1 MKENPQ
7 PKPASIDHTRVNKI
21 LLTALE
27 KPALRW
33 FSEHMPAWMTP
44 DMLTILG
51 ACASALI
58 AVSYWLTNY
67 NSAFLWLASFG
78 FFLNWFGDSL
88 DGTLA
93 RYRKIERP
101 KYGFF
106 VDHTV
111 DAVTETLVFVG
122 LGLSPYVDLTL
133 ALFALIGYLLV
144 SVLVYVYTYVAG
156 EFRIS
161 YASLGPTEM
170 RAIAVL
176 ANTLIFFIGNPK
188 LNLGFIEVTVYNLI
202 VFLVV
207 LLLYIGFIVVVL
219 WRANQLSKIDQKK
232 S

>member
-1 MKENPQ
+1 MRENPQ
-7 PKPASIDHTRVNKI
+7 TKPASIEHTRVNKI
-21 LLTALE
+21 LLSSLE

-33 FSEHMPAWMTP
+33 FSEHMPAWVTP

-111 DAVTETLVFVG
+111 DAMTETLVFVG

>member
-33 FSEHMPAWMTP
+33 FSEHMPAWVTP

>member
-1 MKENPQ
+1 MSNSSQ
-7 PKPASIDHTRVNKI
+7 IKPASTEHTRVNKI
-21 LLTALE
+21 LLSALE
-27 KPALRW
+27 KPALQW
-33 FSEHMPAWMTP
+33 FSEHMPAWVTP

-51 ACASALI
+51 FCASVLI
-58 AVSYWLTNY
+58 AVSYWLCNY

-78 FFLNWFGDSL
+78 FLLNWFGDSL

-93 RYRKIERP
+93 RFRKIERP

-170 RAIAVL
+170 RAIAIL
-176 ANTLIFFIGNPK
+176 ANTLIFFVGNPVLK
-188 LNLGFIEVTVYNLI
+188 LGFVEVTVYNLI
-202 VFLVV
+202 VFLIV
-207 LLLYIGFIVVVL
+207 LLLFIGFLVVVL
-219 WRANQLSKIDQKK
+219 WRAHQLSIVDRKK

>member
-1 MKENPQ
+1 MSNSTQ
-7 PKPASIDHTRVNKI
+7 PKPASIEHTRVNKI
-21 LLTALE
+21 LLSALE
-27 KPALRW
+27 KPALKW
-33 FSEHMPAWMTP
+33 LSEHMPAWVTP

-51 ACASALI
+51 FAASVMI
-58 AVSYWLTNY
+58 AVSYWLCSY
-67 NSAFLWLASFG
+67 SSAFLWLASFG
-78 FFLNWFGDSL
+78 FVLNWFGDSL

-144 SVLVYVYTYVAG
+144 SILVYVYTYVSG

-170 RAIAVL
+170 RAIAIL
-176 ANTLIFFIGNPK
+176 ANTLIFFVGNPK
-188 LNLGFIEVTVYNLI
+188 LNLGFVEVAVYDLI
-202 VFLVV
+202 VFLIV
-207 LLLYIGFIVVVL
+207 LLLFIGFFVVVL
-219 WRANQLSKIDQKK
+219 WRAHQLSLVDRKK